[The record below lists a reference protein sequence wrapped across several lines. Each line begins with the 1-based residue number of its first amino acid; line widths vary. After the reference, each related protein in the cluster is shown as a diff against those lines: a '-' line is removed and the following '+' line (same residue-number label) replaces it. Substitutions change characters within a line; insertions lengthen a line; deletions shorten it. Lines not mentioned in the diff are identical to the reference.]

1 MRAARSFLGM
11 LVLVAACSGYDR
23 TPTGNN
29 PGGGETT
36 NQIAVRD
43 DFFSPSA
50 TTVEAGTT
58 VTWTWA
64 GGNLHDVIFSNSAI
78 GNSATQTSGTFQ
90 RTFNAAGTYAYR
102 CNVHGQSMSGTV
114 TVQ

>member
-1 MRAARSFLGM
+1 MRAIRSTLGL

-23 TPTGNN
+23 APTGNN

-36 NQIAVRD
+36 NQISVLD
-43 DFFSPSA
+43 NFFSPSA
-50 TTVEAGTT
+50 TTVPSGTT

-64 GGNLHDVIFSNSAI
+64 GGNPHDVTFNNNAV
-78 GNSATQTSGTFQ
+78 GNSPTQTSGTFQ